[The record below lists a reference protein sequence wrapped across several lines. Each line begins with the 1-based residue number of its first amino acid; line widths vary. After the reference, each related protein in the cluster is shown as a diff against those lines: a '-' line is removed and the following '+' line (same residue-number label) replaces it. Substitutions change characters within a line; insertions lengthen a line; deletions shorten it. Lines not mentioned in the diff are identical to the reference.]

1 MRADGWPA
9 RLPGDQPL
17 GTRLGPHENRPSC
30 PTSVLIRVLPSGY
43 PGVHEISL
51 PGGLPVELRG
61 KWREDTG
68 QDPQEQPSWP
78 SPKGAPE
85 GGVEPAAGGA
95 SQWWPEPGA
104 GTGDGSRP
112 PGWGSPSQPSG
123 GVVRSGYAAGPS
135 RPPGPDNLPV
145 AVGPPP
151 GASARGQV
159 PARTAQGRGT
169 AKGTVPGKPP
179 GVLRRAWQRFVT
191 VLAAVGAFLAKFGA
205 LLLKLKY
212 VTVVLTMLASV
223 AAYSLFFGWSFA
235 VGIVL
240 LILVHEMG
248 HVIELRRQGVPAS
261 APLFIPFLGAFV
273 NMKGRPRSA
282 YQEALSGLAGPL
294 VGTAASV
301 VVAFWANATG
311 SGFLMALAFF
321 GFFVNLFNLLPVLPL
336 DGGRAA
342 AALHPA
348 LWLLG
353 LAALLVFEF
362 LYPSPV
368 IPIVLILGGVELW
381 RRWRYRN
388 SPSSRAYHA
397 LLPQQRLTIAA
408 FYLVLVGVTIFGAHA
423 TYVARS
429 LNL

>member
-1 MRADGWPA
+1 MKVAQVGRPVTMAVPA
-9 RLPGDQPL
+9 P
-17 GTRLGPHENRPSC
+17 
-30 PTSVLIRVLPSGY
+30 GY
-43 PGVHEISL
+43 PGSHEKVCL
-51 PGGLPVELRG
+51 PGRLPVELRG
-61 KWREDTG
+61 KWREGSGPD
-68 QDPQEQPSWP
+68 QPSWP
-78 SPKGAPE
+78 AANRAPD
-85 GGVEPAAGGA
+85 GTEPAEGSG

-104 GTGDGSRP
+104 GAGAGESSS
-112 PGWGSPSQPSG
+112 GWGSPPAPSG
-123 GVVRSGYAAGPS
+123 GLARSGYTSGPNRPQS
-135 RPPGPDNLPV
+135 PGQLPGARPPGPGTN
-145 AVGPPP
+145 GQP
-151 GASARGQV
+151 GTNGRPGTNGHL
-159 PARTAQGRGT
+159 PARTAQGRAGT
-169 AKGTVPGKPP
+169 GQGKPP

-191 VLAAVGAFLAKFGA
+191 ALAAAGAFLAKFGA
-205 LLLKLKY
+205 LLIKLKY
-212 VTVVLTMLASV
+212 VSVVLTMLASV

-273 NMKGRPRSA
+273 NMKGSPRSA

-294 VGTAASV
+294 VGTAASI
-301 VVAFWANATG
+301 VVAFWANAT
-311 SGFLMALAFF
+311 SSSFLMALAFF

-397 LLPQQRLTIAA
+397 LLPQQRLAIAA

>member
-1 MRADGWPA
+1 MTGACLEKTAPAGMRSGPDENCPSWPVPGITPVLA
-9 RLPGDQPL
+9 R
-17 GTRLGPHENRPSC
+17 
-30 PTSVLIRVLPSGY
+30 GY
-43 PGVHEISL
+43 PGSHDRSYL
-51 PGGLPVELRG
+51 SGRLLVELRG
-61 KWREDTG
+61 KWREDSG
-68 QDPQEQPSWP
+68 EDQPSWP
-78 SPKGAPE
+78 APSGEPE
-85 GGVEPAAGGA
+85 GRTEPVDGSA
-95 SQWWPEPGA
+95 SQWWPDPRA
-104 GTGDGSRP
+104 GTGASSAPAGWVP
-112 PGWGSPSQPSG
+112 PAQPSG
-123 GVVRSGYAAGPS
+123 GLVRSGYSQGPS
-135 RPPGPDNLPV
+135 EPDGPGNLPV
-145 AVGPPP
+145 GLQPGP
-151 GASARGQV
+151 GHNGHL
-159 PARTAQGRGT
+159 PARTAQGGRTARGT
-169 AKGTVPGKPP
+169 APGKPP

-191 VLAAVGAFLAKFGA
+191 VLAAVGAFLVKFGA

-212 VTVVLTMLASV
+212 VSVVLTMLVSI

-261 APLFIPFLGAFV
+261 APLFIPFIGAFV
-273 NMKGRPRSA
+273 NMRGSPRSA

-311 SGFLMALAFF
+311 SRFLMALAFF

-348 LWLLG
+348 LWLVG

-397 LLPQQRLTIAA
+397 LLPQQRLTIGL
-408 FYLVLVGVTIFGAHA
+408 FYLVLIGVTIFGAHA
-423 TYVARS
+423 TYVART
-429 LNL
+429 LNI

>member
-1 MRADGWPA
+1 M
-9 RLPGDQPL
+9 
-17 GTRLGPHENRPSC
+17 
-30 PTSVLIRVLPSGY
+30 
-43 PGVHEISL
+43 
-51 PGGLPVELRG
+51 
-61 KWREDTG
+61 
-68 QDPQEQPSWP
+68 
-78 SPKGAPE
+78 
-85 GGVEPAAGGA
+85 
-95 SQWWPEPGA
+95 
-104 GTGDGSRP
+104 
-112 PGWGSPSQPSG
+112 
-123 GVVRSGYAAGPS
+123 
-135 RPPGPDNLPV
+135 
-145 AVGPPP
+145 
-151 GASARGQV
+151 
-159 PARTAQGRGT
+159 
-169 AKGTVPGKPP
+169 
-179 GVLRRAWQRFVT
+179 
-191 VLAAVGAFLAKFGA
+191 GAFLVKFGA

-212 VTVVLTMLASV
+212 VSVVLTMLVSI

-261 APLFIPFLGAFV
+261 APLFIPFIGAFV
-273 NMKGRPRSA
+273 NMRGSPRSA

-311 SGFLMALAFF
+311 SRFLMALAFF

-348 LWLLG
+348 LWLVG

-397 LLPQQRLTIAA
+397 LLPQQRLTIGL
-408 FYLVLVGVTIFGAHA
+408 FYLALIGVTIFGAHA
-423 TYVARS
+423 TYVART
-429 LNL
+429 LNI